1 MQLSS
6 PTLLKQFSN
15 VLQGELFP
23 AIASATGPLSKHSR
37 LLISIVSLVPLAAFA
52 GSRAPTGRPRRDRQS
67 LIRSFLAKAVYN
79 ITTTRQLLDRLR
91 SDEQLRRLCGWD
103 SLAAIPAESTFSRA
117 FAAFAAAGTAER
129 IHETIIRNTQQ
140 NRTFDYIARDA
151 TAIEARER
159 FPEKE
164 EHTSSG
170 KKPKKA
176 KPPTKSKKKRTK
188 KQPRKPFGPYRRKEG
203 SKKEGSK
210 KEGSI
215 KEGAYGPNRRA
226 KTADRGT
233 RIERQHH
240 MTLDAMLAD
249 LPRNCSIGVK
259 RSSKGHQQYWRG
271 YKLHWDVASNGRI
284 PISCTLTAASLHDSQ
299 VAIPLMEISKRRVKW
314 LCDVMDSAYDAAAIR
329 EKCKQLKHEAL
340 IQPPERPNSK
350 ESAVWTDEQKERFK
364 IRTIVEQQNG
374 RLKDEFGGRIIY
386 VRGATK
392 VMAHLMFGIVA
403 LTVDQIMRNSKRSP
417 G

>member
-6 PTLLKQFSN
+6 PILLKQFSN

-37 LLISIVSLVPLAAFA
+37 LLISIVSMVPLAAFA

-79 ITTTRQLLDRLR
+79 FTTTRQLLDRLR

-140 NRTFDYIARDA
+140 NRTFAYIARDA

-164 EHTSSG
+164 EQTSSG

-176 KPPTKSKKKRTK
+176 KPPAKSTKAKKQQTKKKQTK
-188 KQPRKPFGPYRRKEG
+188 KQPRKPFGPYRRKE
-203 SKKEGSK
+203 SSRREV
-210 KEGSI
+210 SI
-215 KEGAYGPNRRA
+215 KEGAYGPNRRS
-226 KTADRGT
+226 KTVDRGT

-240 MTLDAMLAD
+240 MTLEAMLAD
-249 LPRNCSIGVK
+249 LPRDCSIGVK

-271 YKLHWDVASNGRI
+271 YKLHWDVASGDRI
-284 PISCTLTAASLHDSQ
+284 PVSCLLTGASVHDSQ
-299 VAIPLMEISKRRVKW
+299 VAIPLMEISHSRVKW
-314 LCDVMDSAYDAAAIR
+314 RCDVMDSAYDAGAIR
-329 EKCKQLKHEAL
+329 SKWKKLKHESL
-340 IQPPERPNSK
+340 IQPVERPKSK
-350 ESAVWTDEQKERFK
+350 ECANWTEEKKQRYK

-374 RLKDEFGGRIIY
+374 RLKDEFGGRAIY
-386 VRGATK
+386 VRGAAK
-392 VMAHLMFGIVA
+392 VMAHLMFGVIA
-403 LTVDQIMRNSKRSP
+403 LTVDHILRAV

>member
-23 AIASATGPLSKHSR
+23 AIESATGPLSKHSR
-37 LLISIVSLVPLAAFA
+37 LLISIVSMVPLAAFA
-52 GSRAPTGRPRRDRQS
+52 GRRAPTGRPLRDRQS

-79 ITTTRQLLDRLR
+79 FTTTRQLLDRLR

-117 FAAFAAAGTAER
+117 FAAFAAAGTPER

-164 EHTSSG
+164 ENATSG

-176 KPPTKSKKKRTK
+176 KPPAKSKKQQTK
-188 KQPRKPFGPYRRKEG
+188 KQPRKPFGPNRREG
-203 SKKEGSK
+203 
-210 KEGSI
+210 
-215 KEGAYGPNRRA
+215 GAHGPNRRA

-233 RIERQHH
+233 RIERQHT
-240 MTLDAMLAD
+240 MTLEAMLAD

-271 YKLHWDVASNGRI
+271 YKLHWDVASNGRL

-340 IQPPERPNSK
+340 IKPPERPNSK
-350 ESAVWTDEQKERFK
+350 EPAVWTDEQKQRFK

-386 VRGATK
+386 VRGAAK

-403 LTVDQIMRNSKRSP
+403 LTVDQIMRNGKRSP